1 MTRFA
6 HMIVLAAFLAVG
18 FGVPMAFSNEPA
30 PADQKG
36 KKETT
41 STKADEDKKK
51 DDKKDMG
58 GK

>member
-36 KKETT
+36 KQETT
-41 STKADEDKKK
+41 SPKADEDKKK
-51 DDKKDMG
+51 DTG

>member
-1 MTRFA
+1 MSRFA
-6 HMIVLAAFLAVG
+6 HMIVLAAFLTVG

-36 KKETT
+36 KQETT
-41 STKADEDKKK
+41 SPKAEDDK
-51 DDKKDMG
+51 KKDMG

>member
-36 KKETT
+36 KKEAT
-41 STKADEDKKK
+41 TKAAEEK
-51 DDKKDMG
+51 KKDMG